1 MDKDITVIGNDV
13 VKVATGLA
21 DLKKIIVDAAE
32 LNRDSVVKCVR
43 FGENL
48 LAEAGNGMDDKMDA
62 RIAKYLS
69 RVKDTVKALN
79 ERRKPV
85 TQTFDMVK
93 KGFTALEN
101 EISVKKEDTVVFKLQ
116 KVRDDYAALKLEEQ
130 RRIAEEQRRQELIRQ
145 TKAQLRQD
153 VIDKCYAI
161 YDSQLS
167 ESVRYLDML
176 FANMTLDVAKNTRE
190 NIAAYPEVLDL
201 CKHIKGMVT
210 VPSIL
215 QEEDAKG
222 ILNAAY
228 REVGDKIMADYKAN
242 VAKAKSDLLM
252 KFDSK
257 VKNLQEIEKKRKE
270 DAEAAA
276 KMEAEIKKRD
286 EEEAARKAARQKAE
300 EEKRKQAE
308 ALGRKTTA
316 AADLLGMQTC
326 VAPVKAKVTKVIEV
340 VNPSGWLNIM
350 QLWWTEEGVN
360 MTEAQREKKL
370 GFMKKVCENL
380 ANKKEVFIES
390 GNLAY
395 RDDVK
400 AK

>member
-13 VKVATGLA
+13 VKVAAGLA
-21 DLKKIIVDAAE
+21 DLKKIIVDAAG
-32 LNRDSVVKCVR
+32 LNRDSVVKCVQ
-43 FGENL
+43 FGERL
-48 LAEAGNGMDDKMDA
+48 LAEAGGGMDDKMDA
-62 RIAKYLS
+62 KIAKYLS
-69 RVKDTVKALN
+69 RVKETLKALN

-85 TQTFDMVK
+85 TQAFDMVK

-101 EISVKKEDTVVFKLQ
+101 EISAKNEDTVVFKLQ

-130 RRIAEEQRRQELIRQ
+130 RRIAEEQRRLELIRQ
-145 TKAQLRQD
+145 TKAQLKQD

-167 ESVRYLDML
+167 ESTRYLNML
-176 FANMTLDVAKNTRE
+176 FANMTIDVAGNTRKA
-190 NIAAYPEVLDL
+190 IADYPEALELGKKVKGAVTIPAIVPEAEAKAVLN
-201 CKHIKGMVT
+201 G
-210 VPSIL
+210 
-215 QEEDAKG
+215 
-222 ILNAAY
+222 AY
-228 REVGDKIMADYKAN
+228 KEVSDKIMAEYKSN
-242 VAKAKSDLLM
+242 VAKMKSGLLM
-252 KFDSK
+252 RFDSK
-257 VKNLQEIEKKRKE
+257 VKNLREIERKRKE
-270 DAEAAA
+270 DSEAAA
-276 KMEAEIKKRD
+276 KMEAEIKRRD
-286 EEEAARKAARQKAE
+286 EEEAARKAAEQKAE

-308 ALGRKTTA
+308 ALSRKTA

-326 VAPVKAKVTKVIEV
+326 VAPVKASVKKAIEV
-340 VNPSGWLNIM
+340 INPSGWLNIM

-370 GFMKKVCENL
+370 GFMKKACESL

-390 GNLAY
+390 ANLAY